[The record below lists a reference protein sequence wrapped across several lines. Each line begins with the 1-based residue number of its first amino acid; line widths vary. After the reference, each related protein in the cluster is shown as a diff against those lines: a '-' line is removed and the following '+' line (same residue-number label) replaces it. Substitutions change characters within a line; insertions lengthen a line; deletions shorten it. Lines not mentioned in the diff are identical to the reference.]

1 MTASAL
7 GIVGAMLALGALAI
21 GLMVYL
27 GTIRVPLV
35 LKGEVKMR
43 DIAVDRGGWPER
55 EHRVANAVDNQFQ
68 LPVLFYAGC
77 LLALWFGATFLEL
90 LLAWAFVVTR
100 YVHAYIH
107 VTHNHVLRRFW
118 VFFTGLIILS
128 GLWLDL
134 LVRLVLA
141 AFGVN

>member
-21 GLMVYL
+21 GLMIYL

-43 DIAVDRGGWPER
+43 DIAVDRGGWPEP

-68 LPVLFYAGC
+68 LPVLFYAVC

-90 LLAWAFVVTR
+90 LLAWAVVVAR

-107 VTHNHVLRRFW
+107 VTNNHVLRRFW
-118 VFFTGLIILS
+118 AFFTGLIILS

-134 LVRLVLA
+134 LVRLALA
-141 AFGVN
+141 AFGVS

>member
-1 MTASAL
+1 MTAGAL

-21 GLMVYL
+21 GLMIYL

-68 LPVLFYAGC
+68 LPVLFYAGVP
-77 LLALWFGATFLEL
+77 
-90 LLAWAFVVTR
+90 AWR
-100 YVHAYIH
+100 SGSGQ
-107 VTHNHVLRRFW
+107 RFW
-118 VFFTGLIILS
+118 SCCSPGPSSSPAMSTPIS
-128 GLWLDL
+128 T
-134 LVRLVLA
+134 
-141 AFGVN
+141 

>member
-1 MTASAL
+1 MTATAL
-7 GIVGAMLALGALAI
+7 GVVGAMLVLGALAL

-35 LKGEVKMR
+35 LKGAVKMR
-43 DIAVDRGGWPER
+43 DIAVDRGGWPEG

-77 LLALWFGATFLEL
+77 LLALWFGATLLEL

-118 VFFTGLIILS
+118 AFFIGLLILC

-134 LVRLVLA
+134 AVRLVFSGYQLS
-141 AFGVN
+141 

>member
-7 GIVGAMLALGALAI
+7 GVVGAMLALGALAI
-21 GLMVYL
+21 GLMIYL

-68 LPVLFYAGC
+68 LPLLFYAGC
-77 LLALWFGATFLEL
+77 LMALWFGATLLEL
-90 LLAWAFVVTR
+90 LFAWAFVTTR
-100 YVHAYIH
+100 YIHAYIH

-118 VFFTGLIILS
+118 AFFIGLIILS

-134 LVRLVLA
+134 SVRLALA